1 MATDNIHRNDIYRNL
16 KDRQEVPA
24 IPAATVVLLR
34 ERQGTEVLML
44 QKNAN
49 ITFGGMWVF
58 PGGRIDEEDFPDD
71 GDLEAAARN
80 AVVRETAEET
90 GLTVRQDKFIRFAHW
105 TPPPGTSKRFATW
118 FFAAEADTD
127 EMVNVDGG
135 EILNHRWI
143 KPVDALQKH
152 ASGDIDLVPPT
163 WITLYHLTLYA
174 TTSAILEHFRQNPG
188 KVYETRVVKRDDG
201 LVAWRC
207 RL

>member
-1 MATDNIHRNDIYRNL
+1 M
-16 KDRQEVPA
+16 
-24 IPAATVVLLR
+24 
-34 ERQGTEVLML
+34 
-44 QKNAN
+44 
-49 ITFGGMWVF
+49 
-58 PGGRIDEEDFPDD
+58 
-71 GDLEAAARN
+71 
-80 AVVRETAEET
+80 
-90 GLTVRQDKFIRFAHW
+90 RQDKFIRFAHW

-201 LVAWRC
+201 VRVALWRGDAGYEAWDADIDGDRHRLVLAKDGFQFENTVEEY
-207 RL
+207 